1 MFVLFILYAVYKQS
15 DFFEMGQTM
24 SINKNNIH
32 KTHRFTDNM
41 YGKLN
46 YYVSKNY
53 ATAYEKYFTKTME
66 PVFENTLNIP
76 VFYCTYTS
84 NYCIIARRL
93 NKSRLI
99 EVKAILY
106 NDENRYKKFTNG
118 YAKLVPTN
126 ISKIFKA
133 NN

>member
-1 MFVLFILYAVYKQS
+1 MFVLFILYAVYKRS

-32 KTHRFTDNM
+32 KTHRFTDKM
-41 YGKLN
+41 YEKLN
-46 YYVSKNY
+46 QYVSKKY
-53 ATAYEKYFTKTME
+53 ATTYEKRFAKTME

-84 NYCIIARRL
+84 KYCIIVRRL

-99 EVKAILY
+99 EAKAILY
-106 NDENRYKKFTNG
+106 NDEKRYKNFTKG
-118 YAKLVPTN
+118 YAKLVQN
-126 ISKIFKA
+126 KDLKI
-133 NN
+133 NL

>member
-1 MFVLFILYAVYKQS
+1 
-15 DFFEMGQTM
+15 MGQTI
-24 SINKNNIH
+24 SINKRNIH
-32 KTHRFTDNM
+32 KTHRFTDKM
-41 YGKLN
+41 YEKLN

-53 ATAYEKYFTKTME
+53 ATTYEKHFAKTME
-66 PVFENTLNIP
+66 PVFENILNIP

-99 EVKAILY
+99 EAKALIY
-106 NDENRYKKFTNG
+106 NDEKRYKNFTKG
-118 YAKLVPTN
+118 YAKLVQTKF
-126 ISKIFKA
+126 SKIFKA